1 MNKNG
6 IKLFVHTNVFAV
18 IAAASLLCVACP
30 VPENNVVQ
38 APVDGIAISKNQEP
52 LEPRGVFEIHEG
64 KSVILTARLFP
75 EGVTG
80 GIHWQSSGGGI
91 VEMSGFTGPQ
101 ITINGANGGKTII
114 GVLARNSL
122 NEAYVQAECTVIVI
136 PFSFFKWNFA
146 KDGWLDMGARE
157 NVFAGKISDTIVR
170 SGEKPV
176 LADAERGGLV
186 LEGPGALIIGS
197 GMTTATSSAFP
208 DDPVYDQNGEFD
220 FFDGPAYE
228 YIEGSPPLLKK
239 TPWPLWKNRVRI
251 SVDYEILAGNP
262 RLRLQ
267 VNNNTLR
274 RDAASA
280 IDNWLVAELDSA
292 APPSG
297 TLSGIFLGNGAAQ
310 FDPLLTPEKKAGIKA
325 ADDPGKLK
333 MVLAHSFVCLALPEG
348 KTLIRGIR
356 IESAD

>member
-1 MNKNG
+1 MEALDMTKT
-6 IKLFVHTNVFAV
+6 ITVFAV
-18 IAAASLLCVACP
+18 TVSLLCAACP
-30 VPENNVVQ
+30 VPENKIVQ

-52 LEPRGVFEIHEG
+52 LAPRGVFEIHEG

-91 VEMSGFTGPQ
+91 IETSGFTGPQ
-101 ITINGANGGKTII
+101 ITINGANGGKTVI

-122 NEAYVQAECTVIVI
+122 NEVYVQAECTVIVI

-146 KDGWLDMGARE
+146 EDGWLDMGARE
-157 NVFAGKISDTIVR
+157 NAFTGKVRDAIVR

-176 LADAERGGLV
+176 PADAVRGGLV
-186 LEGPGALIIGS
+186 LEGPGTLIIGS
-197 GMTTATSSAFP
+197 GMAGATSSAFP

-228 YIEGSPPLLKK
+228 YLEGSPPQLKK
-239 TPWPLWKNRVRI
+239 TPWPLWKDRVRI
-251 SVDYEILAGNP
+251 SVDYEILSGNP
-262 RLRLQ
+262 RLRIQ
-267 VNNNTLR
+267 VNNNTLQ
-274 RDAASA
+274 RDAACA
-280 IDNWLVAELDSA
+280 IDNWLAAELDSA

-297 TLSGIFLGNGAAQ
+297 TLSGIFQGNGVAR
-310 FDPLLTPEKKAGIKA
+310 FDPLLAPEKKAGINA
-325 ADDPGKLK
+325 ADDQGKLK

-348 KTLIRGIR
+348 KALIRSIR